1 MTETFVSEAL
11 YPVLRSGMGL
21 EQDSVPLSQ
30 ADCGALLALGKQQA
44 ILPVILQGLQKQGVP
59 KEWLEE
65 QKQAKSLCLY
75 QYVLLDDALK
85 KTGETLDRAGIDWL
99 PLKGAVIRNLY
110 PEPWLRTSTDV
121 DVLVHQ
127 EDLERAIRA
136 LEAETDFR
144 AGDRDYHDVAMNSPN
159 VLLELHF
166 SLLENSARLDPVLE
180 RVWDHAAPTGA
191 GCRWEMSPEYLMFY
205 ILAHMSYHL
214 LSGGLGIRP
223 FLDLWLLE
231 RRTVFDREKLRTMCE
246 EAGLLPFYET
256 GLQLTKVWLEGAAHT
271 EQSAA
276 LERYVLEGGVFDSG
290 RFTGAVRQRNKRGL
304 RYFLS
309 RLFVSRAVL
318 EAMYP
323 ALKRHPWLMPFFQ
336 IRRWFRLLDPEKRRN
351 AVGDLAAAKAV
362 NEEDITAYDRLLT
375 ELGFHEQT

>member
-1 MTETFVSEAL
+1 MTETFVSDIL

-30 ADCGALLALGKQQA
+30 ADCGALFALGKQQA

-191 GCRWEMSPEYLMFY
+191 GCRWEMSPEYLMF
-205 ILAHMSYHL
+205 
-214 LSGGLGIRP
+214 
-223 FLDLWLLE
+223 
-231 RRTVFDREKLRTMCE
+231 
-246 EAGLLPFYET
+246 
-256 GLQLTKVWLEGAAHT
+256 
-271 EQSAA
+271 
-276 LERYVLEGGVFDSG
+276 
-290 RFTGAVRQRNKRGL
+290 
-304 RYFLS
+304 
-309 RLFVSRAVL
+309 
-318 EAMYP
+318 
-323 ALKRHPWLMPFFQ
+323 
-336 IRRWFRLLDPEKRRN
+336 
-351 AVGDLAAAKAV
+351 
-362 NEEDITAYDRLLT
+362 
-375 ELGFHEQT
+375 